1 MATLFV
7 SHRVEDFD
15 AWKRVYDTVGDM
27 QRAAGV
33 TEQAVFRSEGD
44 PNLVLILH
52 RFATLEQAHAFVDS
66 NPDLMGAMEK
76 GGVVASTLTTE
87 FYQDA

>member
-1 MATLFV
+1 M
-7 SHRVEDFD
+7 
-15 AWKRVYDTVGDM
+15 
-27 QRAAGV
+27 

-66 NPDLMGAMEK
+66 NPDLMGAMAK
-76 GGVVASTLTTE
+76 CGVVASTLTTE
-87 FYQDA
+87 FYQDE

>member
-27 QRAAGV
+27 QRA
-33 TEQAVFRSEGD
+33 
-44 PNLVLILH
+44 
-52 RFATLEQAHAFVDS
+52 
-66 NPDLMGAMEK
+66 
-76 GGVVASTLTTE
+76 VV
-87 FYQDA
+87 